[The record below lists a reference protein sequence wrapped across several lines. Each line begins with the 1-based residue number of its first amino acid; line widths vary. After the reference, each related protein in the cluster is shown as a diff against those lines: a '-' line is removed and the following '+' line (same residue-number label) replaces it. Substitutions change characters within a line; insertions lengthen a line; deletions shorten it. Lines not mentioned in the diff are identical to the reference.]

1 MNKANFNEIVN
12 DGLNRGKE
20 FLMVKIMEPDA
31 VNPIITIIPKD
42 LVKKKVNEYMKATDN
57 DLVFK
62 DTGNKIEDV
71 LATSNLN
78 ELKWFVY

>member
-20 FLMVKIMEPDA
+20 FLLVKIMEPEA
-31 VNPIITIIPKD
+31 VNPMVTVIHKD
-42 LVKKKVNEYMKATDN
+42 MVKKKVSEYMKATNN

>member
-20 FLMVKIMEPDA
+20 FLMVKIMEPEA
-31 VNPIITIIPKD
+31 VNPMVTVIHKD
-42 LVKKKVNEYMKATDN
+42 MVKKKVNEYMKATDN

>member
-1 MNKANFNEIVN
+1 MNKATFNEIVN

-20 FLMVKIMEPDA
+20 FLMVKIMDSEA
-31 VNPIITIIPKD
+31 VNPMVTVIHKD
-42 LVKKKVNEYMKATDN
+42 MIKKKVNEYMKATDN
-57 DLVFK
+57 NLVFK
-62 DTGNKIEDV
+62 DSGNKIEDV

>member
-1 MNKANFNEIVN
+1 MNKATFNEIVT

-20 FLMVKIMEPDA
+20 FLLVKIMESEA
-31 VNPIITIIPKD
+31 VNPTVTVIHKD
-42 LVKKKVNEYMKATDN
+42 MVKKKVNEYMRATDN

-62 DTGNKIEDV
+62 NTGNKIEDA

>member
-1 MNKANFNEIVN
+1 MNKATFNEIVN

-20 FLMVKIMEPDA
+20 FLMVKIMDPEA
-31 VNPIITIIPKD
+31 VNPMVTVIHKD
-42 LVKKKVNEYMKATDN
+42 MVKKKVNEYMKATDN

-62 DTGNKIEDV
+62 DSGNKIEDV

>member
-20 FLMVKIMEPDA
+20 FLLVKIMEPDA
-31 VNPIITIIPKD
+31 VNPMVTVIHKD
-42 LVKKKVNEYMKATDN
+42 MVKKKVSEYMKATNN

-62 DTGNKIEDV
+62 ATGDKIEDV

>member
-20 FLMVKIMEPDA
+20 FLMVKIMEPEA
-31 VNPIITIIPKD
+31 VNPMVTVIHKD
-42 LVKKKVNEYMKATDN
+42 MVKKKVSEYMKATDN

>member
-1 MNKANFNEIVN
+1 MNKASFNEIVN

-20 FLMVKIMEPDA
+20 FLIVKIMEPEA
-31 VNPIITIIPKD
+31 VNPMVTVIHKD
-42 LVKKKVNEYMKATDN
+42 MVKKKVNEYMKATNN

-62 DTGNKIEDV
+62 DTGDKIEDV

>member
-20 FLMVKIMEPDA
+20 FLLVKIMEPDA
-31 VNPIITIIPKD
+31 VNPMVTVIHKD
-42 LVKKKVNEYMKATDN
+42 MVKKKVSEYMKATNN

>member
-1 MNKANFNEIVN
+1 MNKASFNEIVN
-12 DGLNRGKE
+12 DGLNRGRE
-20 FLMVKIMEPDA
+20 FLLVKIMEPEA
-31 VNPIITIIPKD
+31 VNPTITVIHKD
-42 LVKKKVNEYMKATDN
+42 MVKKKVKEYMKVTNN

-62 DTGNKIEDV
+62 DTGNKIEDA

>member
-1 MNKANFNEIVN
+1 MNKANFNEIVT

-20 FLMVKIMEPDA
+20 FLLVKIIEPDA
-31 VNPIITIIPKD
+31 VNPMVTVIHKD
-42 LVKKKVNEYMKATDN
+42 MVKKKVNEYMRATDN

>member
-20 FLMVKIMEPDA
+20 FLMVKIIEPDA
-31 VNPIITIIPKD
+31 VNPIVTIIPKD

-57 DLVFK
+57 DLVFE

-71 LATSNLN
+71 LATSSLN

>member
-1 MNKANFNEIVN
+1 MNKATFNEIVN
-12 DGLNRGKE
+12 DGLNRGRE
-20 FLMVKIMEPDA
+20 FLLVKIMEPEA
-31 VNPIITIIPKD
+31 VNPMVTVIHKD
-42 LVKKKVNEYMKATDN
+42 MVKKKVNEYMKATNN

-62 DTGNKIEDV
+62 DTGDKIEDA